1 MSDQNDSSAGA
12 AGAQPNDPAQPQLR
26 IDRIFLKDA
35 SFESPSAPEVFLRQ
49 WRPELKLDINTQA
62 NRVSEN
68 QHQVVLTITVTAQ
81 LEGDMV
87 GFIVE
92 VQQGGLFH
100 IEGIE
105 DNQLAQVLGIACP
118 TTLFPY
124 LRESIDGLVVK
135 IVNKSQNVEYKLS
148 EFGNSVIPIISA
160 LKKWSL
166 GRKKEISKIVNI

>member
-92 VQQGGLFH
+92 VSRAASSILKGLKT
-100 IEGIE
+100 IS
-105 DNQLAQVLGIACP
+105 LPRSLVLPARRHYFLICAN
-118 TTLFPY
+118 L
-124 LRESIDGLVVK
+124 LM
-135 IVNKSQNVEYKLS
+135 
-148 EFGNSVIPIISA
+148 A
-160 LKKWSL
+160 
-166 GRKKEISKIVNI
+166 